1 LYSFGGRSFSI
12 YDQNINQVYDSGDD
26 FLKISSA
33 ILGTNFNSAH
43 TENAGDNRSDDKGGE
58 PEALDV
64 GMIEGR
70 NYAFIGS
77 ERSGDLFVY
86 DVTNPFNVS
95 FVAHYNNRD
104 FTLAFE
110 LDDDLENPCDESAGL
125 DCTEVPNAGD
135 LGPESIKFIP
145 AEQSPNGNPL
155 IVIGNEVS
163 GTVTVYQLIIE

>member
-1 LYSFGGRSFSI
+1 M
-12 YDQNINQVYDSGDD
+12 IND
-26 FLKISSA
+26 
-33 ILGTNFNSAH
+33 
-43 TENAGDNRSDDKGGE
+43 
-58 PEALDV
+58 
-64 GMIEGR
+64 R

-104 FTLAFE
+104 FNVSFE
-110 LDDDLENPCDESAGL
+110 LDDDLENPCDPNEGL

-135 LGPESIKFIP
+135 LGPESIKFIG
-145 AEQSPNGNPL
+145 AENSPNGNPL

-163 GTVTVYQLIIE
+163 GTVTVYQVIVQ